1 MNVDNSLS
9 GWSRRVG
16 GLGVVLALA
25 LLSGCATGPNANP
38 RDPFEP
44 YNRRMTEFN
53 DQVDALVLRPVAVAY
68 REVTPALVRTGV
80 SNFFA
85 NLTDPWSAVNQ
96 LLQARPA
103 EALENTM
110 RFAFNSVFGL
120 AGLLDIASE
129 LGLERHRAD
138 LGQTLGRWGI
148 DTGPYLVLPLLGPST
163 VRDTLAM
170 SVEARGDLMQR
181 IDPADLRSGLY
192 GLRLVD
198 RRATLLRA
206 TEVLDE
212 AALDRYSFTR
222 DVWLQRRGARL
233 QEDDGDPP
241 R

>member
-1 MNVDNSLS
+1 MITL
-9 GWSRRVG
+9 
-16 GLGVVLALA
+16 VLALLA
-25 LLSGCATGPNANP
+25 GCASGPQANP

-53 DQVDALVLRPVAVAY
+53 EQVDAVVLRPLAVVY
-68 REVTPALVRTGV
+68 RDVTPAAVRTSV

-85 NLTDPWSAVNQ
+85 NLTDPWSALNQ

-103 EALENTM
+103 EALENLM
-110 RFAFNSVFGL
+110 RFGFNSTFGML
-120 AGLLDIASE
+120 GLLDIASE
-129 LGLERHRAD
+129 MGMERHRAD

-163 VRDTLAM
+163 LRDTLAM
-170 SVEARGDLMQR
+170 SLEARGDLMQR
-181 IDPADLRSGLY
+181 IGPADLRSGLY

-198 RRATLLRA
+198 RRATLLR
-206 TEVLDE
+206 TTDVLDE

-233 QEDDGDPP
+233 EDDDGDTP